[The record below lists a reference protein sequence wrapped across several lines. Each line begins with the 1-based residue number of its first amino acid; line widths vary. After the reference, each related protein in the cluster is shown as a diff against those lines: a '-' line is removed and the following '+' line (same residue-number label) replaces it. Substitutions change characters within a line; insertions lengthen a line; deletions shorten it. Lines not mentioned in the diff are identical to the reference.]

1 MADVRLERV
10 WKTYGGVV
18 EAVKH
23 LDLQCRDKEFLC
35 LLGPSGCG
43 KSSTLRMIAGLENV
57 TRGDVYIGGR
67 KVTSV
72 PPKDRDIAMVFENY
86 ALYPHLTVYD
96 NIAMPLRVRK
106 LSKGEID
113 QKVRHAAEVLHIT
126 DLLGRRVVRLGG
138 GQKQRVGIGRAIVRN
153 PAVFLMYEP
162 ISHLVAQLR
171 AQMRVELKRLHIQVE
186 ATTIYVTHDQ
196 LEAMAL
202 ADRIAVMN
210 AGELQQ
216 VGTPSELFDRPVNQF
231 VAGFIG
237 TPPMNFLTCEL
248 TAEGDRLYA
257 QGSGFRIPL
266 PEATR
271 ERLLRSKAAG
281 TMQLGIRPLDLQV
294 AKVAGAQTPVA
305 ARTFVYEPQG
315 ESCQVTVQLDGQL
328 LSIEAGGDFVAEA
341 GEPTWIGFRPDKLH
355 LFDSATGA
363 NLVLQG

>member
-1 MADVRLERV
+1 MADVRLEKV
-10 WKTYGGVV
+10 WKIYGGVV
-18 EAVKH
+18 EAVRE
-23 LDLQCRDKEFLC
+23 LDLECRTKEFLC

-43 KSSTLRMIAGLENV
+43 KSTTLRMIAGLENV

-72 PPKDRDIAMVFENY
+72 PPRDRDIAMVFENY

-96 NIAMPLRVRK
+96 NIAMPLRVRNM
-106 LSKGEID
+106 SKSEVD

-138 GQKQRVGIGRAIVRN
+138 GQKQRVGIGRAIVRS
-153 PAVFLMYEP
+153 PSVFLMDEP
-162 ISHLVAQLR
+162 ISHLEAQLR
-171 AQMRVELKRLHIQVE
+171 AQMRVELKRLHIEVE

-210 AGELQQ
+210 LGELQQ

-231 VAGFIG
+231 VAGFVG

-248 TAEGDRLYA
+248 AAQGDQMFA
-257 QGSGFRIPL
+257 QGSGFRILL

-271 ERLLRSKAAG
+271 ARLLSSKASG
-281 TMQLGIRPLDLQV
+281 KMQLGIRPLDLTV
-294 AKVAGAQTPVA
+294 AKAAGSQTSVA
-305 ARTFVYEPQG
+305 AKTFVYEPHG
-315 ESCQVTVQLDGQL
+315 ESCQVTVEIDGQL
-328 LSIEAGGDFVAEA
+328 LSIEADGDFVTGA
-341 GEPTWIGFRPDKLH
+341 GEPAWIGFKSDKLH
-355 LFDSATGA
+355 LFDSVTGA
-363 NLVLQG
+363 NLVL

>member
-1 MADVRLERV
+1 MADVRLEKV
-10 WKTYGGVV
+10 WKIYGGVV
-18 EAVKH
+18 EAVRE
-23 LDLQCRDKEFLC
+23 LDLECRTKEFLC

-57 TRGDVYIGGR
+57 TRGDVYIGSR

-96 NIAMPLRVRK
+96 NIAMPLRVRNM
-106 LSKGEID
+106 SKSEVD

-138 GQKQRVGIGRAIVRN
+138 GQKQRVGIGRAIVRS
-153 PAVFLMYEP
+153 PSVFLMDEP
-162 ISHLVAQLR
+162 ISHLEAQLR
-171 AQMRVELKRLHIQVE
+171 AQMRVELKRLHIEVE
-186 ATTIYVTHDQ
+186 ATTIYVTHDR

-210 AGELQQ
+210 LGELQQ

-248 TAEGDRLYA
+248 VAKGEQMFA
-257 QGSGFRIPL
+257 QGSGFRILL

-271 ERLLRSKAAG
+271 TRLLSSKASG
-281 TMQLGIRPLDLQV
+281 EMQLGIRPLDLTV
-294 AKVAGAQTPVA
+294 AKAAGSQTSVA
-305 ARTFVYEPQG
+305 AKTFVYEPHG
-315 ESCQVTVQLDGQL
+315 ESCQVTVEIDGQL
-328 LSIEAGGDFVAEA
+328 LSIEADGDFVTEA
-341 GEPTWIGFRPDKLH
+341 GEPAWIGFKSDKLH
-355 LFDSATGA
+355 LFDPVTGA
-363 NLVLQG
+363 NLVL

>member
-1 MADVRLERV
+1 MADVRLEKV
-10 WKTYGGVV
+10 WKIYGGVV
-18 EAVKH
+18 EAVRE
-23 LDLQCRDKEFLC
+23 LDLECRDKEFLC

-43 KSSTLRMIAGLENV
+43 KSSTLRMIAGLEKV
-57 TRGDVYIGGR
+57 TRGDVYIGSR

-96 NIAMPLRVRK
+96 NIAMPLRVRNM
-106 LSKGEID
+106 SKSEVD

-153 PAVFLMYEP
+153 PSVFLMDEP
-162 ISHLVAQLR
+162 ISHLEAQLR
-171 AQMRVELKRLHIQVE
+171 SQMRVELKRLHIEVE

-210 AGELQQ
+210 LGELQQ

-248 TAEGDRLYA
+248 AAQGDQMFA
-257 QGSGFRIPL
+257 QGSGFRVLL
-266 PEATR
+266 PEVTR
-271 ERLLRSKAAG
+271 SRLLSSRASGK
-281 TMQLGIRPLDLQV
+281 MQLGIRPLDLTV
-294 AKVAGAQTPVA
+294 ARAAGSQTPVA

-315 ESCQVTVQLDGQL
+315 ESCQVTVQIDGQL
-328 LSIEAGGDFVAEA
+328 LSIEADGDFVTEA
-341 GEPTWIGFRPDKLH
+341 GEPAWIGFDSGKLH
-355 LFDSATGA
+355 LFDSVTGA
-363 NLVLQG
+363 NLVL

>member
-1 MADVRLERV
+1 MADVRLEKV

-18 EAVKH
+18 EAVRE
-23 LDLQCRDKEFLC
+23 LDLECRNKEFLC

-57 TRGDVYIGGR
+57 TKGEVYIGSR
-67 KVTSV
+67 RVTSV

-96 NIAMPLRVRK
+96 NIAMPLRVRNM
-106 LSKGEID
+106 SRSEMD

-138 GQKQRVGIGRAIVRN
+138 GQKQRVGIGRAIVRK
-153 PAVFLMYEP
+153 PSVFLMDEP
-162 ISHLVAQLR
+162 ISHLEAQLR
-171 AQMRVELKRLHIQVE
+171 AQMRVELKRLHIEVE

-210 AGELQQ
+210 EGELQQ

-237 TPPMNFLTCEL
+237 TPPMNFLACEL
-248 TAEGDRLYA
+248 AVQGDQMFA
-257 QGSGFRIPL
+257 QGPGFRISL
-266 PEATR
+266 PAATR
-271 ERLLRSKAAG
+271 ARLLSSKASG
-281 TMQLGIRPLDLQV
+281 KMQLGVRPLDVTV
-294 AKVAGAQTPVA
+294 AKTNGAETPVA

-315 ESCQVTVQLDGQL
+315 ESCQVTVQIDGQL
-328 LSIEAGGDFVAEA
+328 VSIEADGDFVTEA
-341 GEPTWIGFRPDKLH
+341 GEAAWVGFKADRLH
-355 LFDSATGA
+355 LFDSVTGA
-363 NLVLQG
+363 NLVL